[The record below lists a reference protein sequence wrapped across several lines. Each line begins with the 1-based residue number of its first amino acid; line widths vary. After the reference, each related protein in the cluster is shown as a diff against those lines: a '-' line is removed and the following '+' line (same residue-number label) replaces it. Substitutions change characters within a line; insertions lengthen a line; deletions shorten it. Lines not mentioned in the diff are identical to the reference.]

1 MLDKLGKKILDN
13 LKININNI
21 HIRFEEDNA
30 QHTYSF
36 GVSLKSLT
44 FGNTDKEWKPVFIQR
59 EKGKEEEPVYK
70 CMTIE
75 NLKLYWQSIAKENA
89 K

>member
-21 HIRFEEDNA
+21 HIRFEEENPE
-30 QHTYSF
+30 HTYSF

-44 FGNTDKEWKPVFIQR
+44 FGNTDK
-59 EKGKEEEPVYK
+59 
-70 CMTIE
+70 
-75 NLKLYWQSIAKENA
+75 
-89 K
+89 